1 MEKNVLVYRA
11 TTALSAIGA
20 GAAAVAYFT
29 KNPTIMASFED
40 LGYPAYVPPL
50 LGAWKVLG
58 AAALVV
64 PVPATLRE
72 WAYAGFTFTYSG
84 AIVSHLSRVPR
95 VKAVASAVS
104 LALLL
109 TSYAL
114 RPAHGD

>member
-50 LGAWKVLG
+50 LGAS
-58 AAALVV
+58 ALVV

-95 VKAVASAVS
+95 VKAAASAVS

-114 RPAHGD
+114 RPANGD